1 MVCYGIFWSG
11 QFCRRLFHCLY
22 VIAVYALFIKR
33 EVKSPGASSVF
44 FFLYFILFFSF
55 NHFVCLFFF
64 NFALFKDLDKGR
76 GQHPAIL
83 NEQARKVKDS

>member
-44 FFLYFILFFSF
+44 FFFTSFYFFHLIILF
-55 NHFVCLFFF
+55 VFFF

-83 NEQARKVKDS
+83 NEQACKVKDS